1 MTLEIPAHKNVLIH
15 ILKDIYTDSQLGPI
29 LGFKGGTAAYLF
41 YGLSR
46 FSVDLDFDLL
56 DSEKEDLVFQR
67 MKNILEKYGA
77 LLEAR
82 KKRFSIFYL
91 LVYHNKI
98 QNAYNIKIEINRRD
112 FGSKYEVKSY
122 LGIPMK
128 VMVREDMAANKIVAM
143 FERVGKTNRD
153 IYDVWFFLKNNW
165 PINEKIIEKRTGL
178 SLKQFLPLCIDMLEA
193 KSNRG
198 ILSGIGEL
206 LDEKQ
211 KRWVKEKLLSETIFL
226 LRLLNESL
234 QGK

>member
-1 MTLEIPAHKNVLIH
+1 MTLEIPVHKNVLIH
-15 ILKDIYTDSQLGPI
+15 ILKDIYTDTQLGPI

-41 YGLSR
+41 YDLGR

-56 DSEKEDLVFQR
+56 DADKEDLVFKK
-67 MKNILEKYGA
+67 MKDILQKYGSI
-77 LLEAR
+77 LEAR
-82 KKRFSIFYL
+82 KKRYSIFFL
-91 LVYHNKI
+91 LSYRNKI
-98 QNAYNIKIEINRRD
+98 QNAYNIKVEINLRD
-112 FGSKYEVKSY
+112 FGSKYETKSY

-128 VMVREDMAANKIVAM
+128 VMVREDVVANKLVAM

-153 IYDVWFFLKNNW
+153 IYDIWFFLKNNW
-165 PINEKIIEKRTGL
+165 PINEKIIEKRTDL
-178 SLKQFLPLCIDMLEA
+178 TLKEFLARCIDILEA

-211 KRWVKEKLLSETIFL
+211 KCWVKEKLLNETIFL

-234 QGK
+234 QTK